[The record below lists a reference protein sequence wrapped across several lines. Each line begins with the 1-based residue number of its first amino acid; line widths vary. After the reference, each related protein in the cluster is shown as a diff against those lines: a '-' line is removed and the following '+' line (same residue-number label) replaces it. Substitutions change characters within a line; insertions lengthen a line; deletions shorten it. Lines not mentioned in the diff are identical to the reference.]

1 MKQLTSIILF
11 FLVILVVSNTGSA
24 QSRHNR
30 KTPATTAGGT
40 ADPSKPVATDSDDSV
55 VDGTNVSSDPKGE
68 AVEGD
73 VIKVNTSLVTVPV
86 SVSDRNGKYIPD
98 LDRGSFHIFENNVE
112 QKISYFATVDKPF
125 TVALIIDTSR
135 STHFKLED
143 IQAAA
148 IDFVQQLKPEDRVM
162 VVSFDDHI
170 NVLSEPTSNRDDLAR
185 AIRQTRTGGSTRL
198 YDAVAFVINQRLKR
212 IPGRKAV
219 VLFTDGVDTS
229 SHSASYEST
238 VRDAEEGESLVYT
251 VAYDTSRDVDGGGWG
266 RQSRYPRGGG
276 GGVGGGVSIGLPF
289 PFPGTG
295 TGGGTGRGGGGG
307 GGGGGRGGGIGRG
320 GGSGSSAEEY
330 ARADRYL
337 HDLPEKTG
345 ARFYNG
351 DTLQDVAQAFAQVA
365 EELRRQYSL
374 GYYPKAGGVAGI
386 RRQIKVRVDQPNA
399 VVNSRDSYIYTEK
412 KSDAEQK
419 SSKEFSNSESRYIPS
434 VN

>member
-1 MKQLTSIILF
+1 MKQLTSIIPF
-11 FLVILVVSNTGSA
+11 FLVMVVVSNTGLA

-30 KTPATTAGGT
+30 PTPAATAGGT
-40 ADPSKPVATDSDDSV
+40 ADASKPGAADSDDSV
-55 VDGTNVSSDPKGE
+55 VDGTNVSRDPKGE

-98 LDRGSFHIFENNVE
+98 LNRSSFHIFENNVE

-143 IQAAA
+143 IQSAA

-170 NVLSEPTSNRDDLAR
+170 NVLSEPTSNRSDLAR

-238 VRDAEEGESLVYT
+238 VRDAEEGEALVYT

-276 GGVGGGVSIGLPF
+276 GGVSIGLPF

-295 TGGGTGRGGGGG
+295 GGTGGGGGVGRGGGG
-307 GGGGGRGGGIGRG
+307 GGGGGRGGGMGRG
-320 GGSGSSAEEY
+320 GGGSSAEEY

-351 DTLQDVAQAFAQVA
+351 DTLQDVNQAFAQVA

-374 GYYPKAGGVAGI
+374 GYYPKAGGVDGM
-386 RRQIKVRVDQPNA
+386 RRQIKVRVDEPNA
-399 VVNSRDSYIYTEK
+399 VVNSRDSYIYTQK